1 MNKNGWGLRAE
12 LAFVL
17 LFLVCI
23 LISTIG
29 LYRLG
34 LLKNASGIYDDDT
47 GYIRNNVNYDYDSL
61 ERQVVSAAEKYYN
74 ENYSEINDTIVVTTS
89 TLKSKGYL
97 SPLYDYRGKE
107 CNGYAV
113 ILKTGNIVSYIK
125 CGLYK
130 TSGYSESYE

>member
-97 SPLYDYRGKE
+97 SPLYDYRDKE